1 RYQRGRMEQ
10 VDFSAAWPLSESWRL
25 YGRSQYSLRDRK
37 IIENFAGFEY
47 SSCCWAVRAVARD
60 YVGRR
65 SGKRDRSIYLQLEL
79 KGLSNV
85 GLAADAFLERSIR
98 GYSSRRRR

>member
-1 RYQRGRMEQ
+1 MVCAQSLGNDDLREW
-10 VDFSAAWPLSESWRL
+10 SAKHLALRPAKNRFRL
-25 YGRSQYSLRDRK
+25 VVPID
-37 IIENFAGFEY
+37 NFAGFEY
-47 SSCCWAVRAVARD
+47 SSCCWALRAVARD

-65 SGKRDRSIYLQLEL
+65 TGERERSIYVQLEL

-98 GYSSRRRR
+98 GYSSRQRR